1 MSFFKLKESF
11 ERTNTLDHR
20 DLLCKGSLLEKQVNL
35 MTVVSMVVYIV
46 LSMGTSQLWTSGYFP
61 MCRREDNFPE
71 WLNVMPFGSSFA
83 FLSSAVLQLM
93 FATKY
98 FVGNAA
104 QEKPLLAM
112 HSGIMVVLILAGASH
127 LQAYTQEHV
136 VCVDGFG

>member
-1 MSFFKLKESF
+1 MTYVKVKEIN
-11 ERTNTLDHR
+11 ERANTLEHR
-20 DLLCKGSLLEKQVNL
+20 DLVCKGSLLEKQVNL
-35 MTVVSMVVYIV
+35 MAVVSMVIYIA
-46 LSMGTSQLWTSGYFP
+46 LSMGTSWMWTSGYFP
-61 MCRREDNFPE
+61 MCRSEDNFPD
-71 WLNVMPFGSSFA
+71 WLKVMPFGSAFA

-112 HSGIMVVLILAGASH
+112 HSGVMIVLIIAGASH